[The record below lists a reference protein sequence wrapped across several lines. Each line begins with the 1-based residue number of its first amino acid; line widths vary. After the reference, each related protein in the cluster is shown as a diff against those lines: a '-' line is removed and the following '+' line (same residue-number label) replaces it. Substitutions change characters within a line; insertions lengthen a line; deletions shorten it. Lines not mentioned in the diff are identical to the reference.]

1 MFRTV
6 IFACLA
12 ALLLAAC
19 SIAPEG
25 RDVIAQAKP
34 DGQIAFDVVKIDDA
48 VLATSLAQ
56 GQPSFPERFKQ
67 YTPPPALKIGIGDIV
82 SVVIWEASGDGLF
95 GESLTEVSLPPG
107 AVTRRLLSPATPPLG
122 SAAAAL
128 QELAPALDLS
138 LLLGGNAAQSTAPS
152 LDLSGAIFGGATG
165 QASTGGAGQLP
176 AGGAAAGA
184 AGQAPAGAAA
194 LLAPLVAGGT
204 LAQQGLSNG
213 SLPTSALSALQPAQ
227 RAVAESASN
236 GNLEALLEAAVQS
249 GRPGTR
255 IPDQQVGLDGAIS
268 IPYAGR
274 IVAAGHTPEEVQRTI
289 EQRLASKAIEPQALV
304 VISRNFA
311 NSVSV
316 EGEIVGGKRLALSP
330 GGERLL
336 QLIAAAGG
344 ARAPVH
350 ETFVR
355 LSRGG
360 VTATVPL
367 ATLVADP
374 AQDIFAEPGDVLT
387 LVRRPQT
394 FSVFGATGKNTAIT
408 FNSEKLSLSEA
419 LGKAGGLL
427 DDRADP
433 SAVFLFRYEP
443 VDVVRALGQPVATG
457 APPGLSPIA
466 YRLDLRE
473 AKSYLLAR
481 QFPVHDKDIIFVADA
496 ESQAV
501 YKFFLVLSQ
510 IVGPVETGLL
520 TCVNANVKC

>member
-1 MFRTV
+1 
-6 IFACLA
+6 
-12 ALLLAAC
+12 
-19 SIAPEG
+19 
-25 RDVIAQAKP
+25 
-34 DGQIAFDVVKIDDA
+34 
-48 VLATSLAQ
+48 
-56 GQPSFPERFKQ
+56 
-67 YTPPPALKIGIGDIV
+67 
-82 SVVIWEASGDGLF
+82 
-95 GESLTEVSLPPG
+95 
-107 AVTRRLLSPATPPLG
+107 
-122 SAAAAL
+122 
-128 QELAPALDLS
+128 
-138 LLLGGNAAQSTAPS
+138 
-152 LDLSGAIFGGATG
+152 
-165 QASTGGAGQLP
+165 
-176 AGGAAAGA
+176 
-184 AGQAPAGAAA
+184 
-194 LLAPLVAGGT
+194 
-204 LAQQGLSNG
+204 
-213 SLPTSALSALQPAQ
+213 
-227 RAVAESASN
+227 
-236 GNLEALLEAAVQS
+236 VQS

>member
-165 QASTGGAGQLP
+165 QASTGAAGQLP